1 MFQILIPQKQSIVK
15 ATITSEE
22 DWLLV
27 YSLFTKWDTRRFSL
41 QSINTCLSRS
51 FNGNTIPIN
60 IAKDLLKGRIVL
72 LALLIEV
79 LAKEEDSRSVDV
91 LNAVSDHQRTTKILF
106 HIFANMPEK
115 TNISQ
120 NYLQQQLTVL
130 GVAATNAKKV
140 KGDFRERL
148 NIQQDIKFIYQKV
161 SYNPCY
167 NR

>member
-1 MFQILIPQKQSIVK
+1 MYQILIPQKQSIVK

-27 YSLFTKWDTRRFSL
+27 YSLFTKWDTQRFSL
-41 QSINTCLSRS
+41 QSINTCLSQS
-51 FNGNTIPIN
+51 FNGNKIPIN
-60 IAKDLLKGRIVL
+60 EAKDLLKGRIVL

-79 LAKEEDSRSVDV
+79 LAKEEDSRSVEV

-130 GVAATNAKKV
+130 GVAAIIKKH
-140 KGDFRERL
+140 KGDRREVV
-148 NIQQDIKFIYQKV
+148 NIQQDKEYIYQKV